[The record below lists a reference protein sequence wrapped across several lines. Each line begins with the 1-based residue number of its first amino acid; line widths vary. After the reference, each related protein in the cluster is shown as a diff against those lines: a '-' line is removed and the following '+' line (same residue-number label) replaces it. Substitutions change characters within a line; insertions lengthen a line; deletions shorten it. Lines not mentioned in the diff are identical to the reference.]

1 MEALLRTGDIIL
13 KYLLNN
19 EVFFFS
25 KLDMMEQLSFYLY
38 SLKFR
43 YINLSQSYHL

>member
-19 EVFFFS
+19 EVFFS

-43 YINLSQSYHL
+43 CINLSQSYHL